1 MHSGGRLQRGYHH
14 HRSDRPA
21 AVKGR
26 AAASC
31 VGASSRHALD
41 APSRILPEARTR
53 NAHCATTNGDV
64 SSSVQ
69 FPTPPGAVN
78 GKLDSGVMPVLSA
91 APNGK
96 PAFGHNATSPASTQ
110 SRLVVDV
117 RGLRIS
123 YGRGKSAVETLMGI
137 DLSLPEG
144 KIYGLLGPSGC
155 GKTTLLRCI
164 VGRLKPRQGSVHV
177 FGHKPGQPDS
187 YIPGPGVGYMPQEL
201 TLYPEFSIMETLTRP
216 CSENAPRFLVRF
228 LGLPEKSR
236 LVKNLSGGQKRRVS
250 LAAALIHRPPLLI
263 LDEPT
268 VGVDPLLRQSIWH
281 YLVTLTHR
289 ESISVIITTHYIE
302 EARLANLV
310 GLMRQGRILAQAVP
324 EELMQ
329 QHGMLTLEEVFLKLC
344 MADNNH
350 QHHNGGHSG
359 ALQPHQAENGDV
371 VPAQPSVEAANGKA
385 LASKETLAANS
396 MTHLVQRNS
405 MEQLPAITA
414 LELGEK
420 HSVRKRE
427 PFWDAWH
434 RTWALVAKSL
444 TRLHRN
450 LPFDLRQSSR
460 EKLSFE
466 FYYDKVIH
474 LEGAFP
480 GTRTADPRDVAI
492 WNRGGGRVLLFTF
505 LVPSIQVVLFC
516 LCIGSDPFELQ
527 VAVVNQEAHPLL
539 SVAFLQRIDNTTLS
553 QIPYSDLD
561 SALNAVRAGS
571 AWGAIAIGA
580 NFSAALH
587 YRFFLGVNADNRT
600 IEDSSINVYLDMT
613 NQQIGYTLQKTIFE
627 AFSSFSADILK
638 RMNKNPALAQL
649 PVVIKPPIYGVD
661 KPSFTEFMAPGIIIS
676 ITYIMAVGLTAISIV
691 SEQKE
696 GLLERSWVAGV
707 RPFEVI
713 LSHVICQFLVMFVQV
728 SGLLVFTFIV
738 FEIPSRGPFMW
749 VVILTLLQGCCGMV
763 YGLVISSMCVEENS
777 AIMLALGSF
786 YPNLLLS
793 GVVWPT
799 QAMPY
804 YMRYLSYGLPQTI
817 PTESLRC
824 ILSRGWGIEH
834 TEVWLG
840 FVVSGAW
847 CAVFLIFAAVAFRLR
862 S

>member
-14 HRSDRPA
+14 SSERPGA
-21 AVKGR
+21 AKKGR
-26 AAASC
+26 ASSCAADGSR
-31 VGASSRHALD
+31 RHALD
-41 APSRILPEARTR
+41 ASCSRIPEARIRGAGGPFAYCNGADALASSQFSTPGHINGTTVHQ
-53 NAHCATTNGDV
+53 NASLGPT
-64 SSSVQ
+64 
-69 FPTPPGAVN
+69 TPP
-78 GKLDSGVMPVLSA
+78 MPVLA

-96 PAFGHNATSPASTQ
+96 ATPFARSSPAS
-110 SRLVVDV
+110 RLAVDV

-123 YGRGKSAVETLMGI
+123 YGRGNNAVETLRGI

-164 VGRLKPRQGSVHV
+164 VGRLKPRHGSVRV
-177 FGHKPGQPDS
+177 FGHKPGQPES

-201 TLYPEFSIMETLTRP
+201 TLYPEFSILETLTYFGRLFRIE
-216 CSENAPRFLVRF
+216 SRVLQERTAFLIRF

-289 ESISVIITTHYIE
+289 EAISVIITTHYIE

-324 EELMQ
+324 EDLMQ
-329 QHGMLTLEEVFLKLC
+329 QHGMLTLEDVFLKLC
-344 MADNNH
+344 MADN
-350 QHHNGGHSG
+350 HHNVG
-359 ALQPHQAENGDV
+359 QPQTAENGGVV
-371 VPAQPSVEAANGKA
+371 VPAQTVETTATNGKGLVSMA
-385 LASKETLAANS
+385 ASKETLAANS
-396 MTHLVQRNS
+396 MTHLVRS
-405 MEQLPAITA
+405 TSLEQIPA
-414 LELGEK
+414 LELSEK
-420 HSVRKRE
+420 HAVRKKE
-427 PFWDAWH
+427 PFLDAWF

-450 LPFDLRQSSR
+450 LP
-460 EKLSFE
+460 
-466 FYYDKVIH
+466 
-474 LEGAFP
+474 
-480 GTRTADPRDVAI
+480 
-492 WNRGGGRVLLFTF
+492 VLLFTF

-527 VAVVNQEAHPLL
+527 VAVVNQETHPLL

-553 QIPYSDLD
+553 QIPYRELD
-561 SALNAVRAGS
+561 AALDAVRAGS

-613 NQQIGYTLQKTIFE
+613 
-627 AFSSFSADILK
+627 
-638 RMNKNPALAQL
+638 R
-649 PVVIKPPIYGVD
+649 
-661 KPSFTEFMAPGIIIS
+661 
-676 ITYIMAVGLTAISIV
+676 
-691 SEQKE
+691 
-696 GLLERSWVAGV
+696 V

-728 SGLLVFTFIV
+728 AGLLVFTFIV
-738 FEIPSRGPFMW
+738 FEIPSRGPFVW
-749 VVILTLLQGCCGMV
+749 VVLLTLLQGCCGMI

-824 ILSRGWGIEH
+824 ILSRGWGIAH

>member
-1 MHSGGRLQRGYHH
+1 M
-14 HRSDRPA
+14 
-21 AVKGR
+21 
-26 AAASC
+26 ASWTNV
-31 VGASSRHALD
+31 VGD
-41 APSRILPEARTR
+41 P
-53 NAHCATTNGDV
+53 
-64 SSSVQ
+64 VQ
-69 FPTPPGAVN
+69 FPTPPGAAN
-78 GKLDSGVMPVLSA
+78 GKLGAAMPVLAS
-91 APNGK
+91 NGK
-96 PAFGHNATSPASTQ
+96 PAFGNATSSP

-117 RGLRIS
+117 RGLRVS
-123 YGRGKSAVETLMGI
+123 YGRGKSAVQTLMGI

-177 FGHKPGQPDS
+177 FGHKPGQPGS

-201 TLYPEFSIMETLTRP
+201 TLYPEFSIIETLTYFGRLFRIRRDVLK
-216 CSENAPRFLVRF
+216 ERTAFLVRF
-228 LGLPEKSR
+228 LGLPEKTR

-324 EELMQ
+324 DDLMK
-329 QHGMLTLEEVFLKLC
+329 QHGMLTLEDVFLKLC
-344 MADNNH
+344 MADNNNH
-350 QHHNGGHSG
+350 HNHNGGH
-359 ALQPHQAENGDV
+359 AIQQQQAENGDV
-371 VPAQPSVEAANGKA
+371 PAPPSVETANGKTLA
-385 LASKETLAANS
+385 NIAASKETLTSNS

-405 MEQLPAITA
+405 ASVEQLSAMTA
-414 LELGEK
+414 QELSDK
-420 HSVRKRE
+420 HAVRKKE
-427 PFWDAWH
+427 PFLDSWF

-450 LPFDLRQSSR
+450 LP
-460 EKLSFE
+460 
-466 FYYDKVIH
+466 
-474 LEGAFP
+474 
-480 GTRTADPRDVAI
+480 
-492 WNRGGGRVLLFTF
+492 VLLFTF
-505 LVPSIQVVLFC
+505 LVPSVQVVLFC

-527 VAVVNQEAHPLL
+527 VAVVNQEPHPLL

-553 QIPYSDLD
+553 QIHYRDLD

-600 IEDSSINVYLDMT
+600 IEDSSINIYLDMT
-613 NQQIGYTLQKTIFE
+613 NQQIGYTLQKAILE

-638 RMNKNPALAQL
+638 KMNKNPALAQL
-649 PVVIKPPIYGVD
+649 PVVIKAPIYGVD

-713 LSHVICQFLVMFVQV
+713 LAHVICQFLVMFVQV
-728 SGLLVFTFIV
+728 AGLLVFTFLV
-738 FEIPSRGPFMW
+738 FEIPSRGPFVW
-749 VVILTLLQGCCGMV
+749 VVLLTLLQGCCGMV

-824 ILSRGWGIEH
+824 ILSRGWGIAH

>member
-1 MHSGGRLQRGYHH
+1 
-14 HRSDRPA
+14 
-21 AVKGR
+21 
-26 AAASC
+26 
-31 VGASSRHALD
+31 
-41 APSRILPEARTR
+41 
-53 NAHCATTNGDV
+53 
-64 SSSVQ
+64 
-69 FPTPPGAVN
+69 
-78 GKLDSGVMPVLSA
+78 
-91 APNGK
+91 
-96 PAFGHNATSPASTQ
+96 
-110 SRLVVDV
+110 
-117 RGLRIS
+117 
-123 YGRGKSAVETLMGI
+123 
-137 DLSLPEG
+137 
-144 KIYGLLGPSGC
+144 YGLLGPSGC

-164 VGRLKPRQGSVHV
+164 VGRLKPRHGSVHV
-177 FGHKPGQPDS
+177 FGHKPGQPGS

-201 TLYPEFSIMETLTRP
+201 TLYPEFSIIETLTYFGRLFRIGRDVLQ
-216 CSENAPRFLVRF
+216 ERTDFLVRF
-228 LGLPEKSR
+228 LGLPEKTR
-236 LVKNLSGGQKRRVS
+236 LVKNLSGGQKRR
-250 LAAALIHRPPLLI
+250 
-263 LDEPT
+263 
-268 VGVDPLLRQSIWH
+268 SIWH

-324 EELMQ
+324 DDLMK
-329 QHGMLTLEEVFLKLC
+329 QHGMLTLEDVFLKLC

-350 QHHNGGHSG
+350 HNHNGGH
-359 ALQPHQAENGDV
+359 AVQQQQAENGDV
-371 VPAQPSVEAANGKA
+371 PAPPSVEAANGKTLA
-385 LASKETLAANS
+385 SITASKETLAANS

-405 MEQLPAITA
+405 ASVEQLPAMTA
-414 LELGEK
+414 QELSDK
-420 HSVRKRE
+420 HAVRKKE
-427 PFWDAWH
+427 PFLDAWY

-450 LPFDLRQSSR
+450 LP
-460 EKLSFE
+460 
-466 FYYDKVIH
+466 
-474 LEGAFP
+474 
-480 GTRTADPRDVAI
+480 
-492 WNRGGGRVLLFTF
+492 VLLFTF

-527 VAVVNQEAHPLL
+527 VAVVNQETHPLL

-649 PVVIKPPIYGVD
+649 PVIKAPIYGVD

-728 SGLLVFTFIV
+728 AGLLVFTFIV
-738 FEIPSRGPFMW
+738 FEIPSRGPFVW
-749 VVILTLLQGCCGMV
+749 VVLLTLLQGCCGMI

-777 AIMLALGSF
+777 AIMLALGTR
-786 YPNLLLS
+786 
-793 GVVWPT
+793 VVWPT

-824 ILSRGWGIEH
+824 ILSRGWGIAH

>member
-1 MHSGGRLQRGYHH
+1 M
-14 HRSDRPA
+14 
-21 AVKGR
+21 AVDMSY
-26 AAASC
+26 ATATLC
-31 VGASSRHALD
+31 SRYVLGHD
-41 APSRILPEARTR
+41 KCSHYVTDHFP
-53 NAHCATTNGDV
+53 TT
-64 SSSVQ
+64 
-69 FPTPPGAVN
+69 TPPGAVN
-78 GKLDSGVMPVLSA
+78 GKAQLDGGVMPVLSA
-91 APNGK
+91 ASNGK
-96 PAFGHNATSPASTQ
+96 PAFGHNATSSPASPQ

-123 YGRGKSAVETLMGI
+123 YGRGKNAVETLMGI

-177 FGHKPGQPDS
+177 FGHKPGHPGS

-201 TLYPEFSIMETLTRP
+201 TLYPEFSIMETLTYFGRLFRIQRHVLR
-216 CSENAPRFLVRF
+216 ERTAFLVRF

-324 EELMQ
+324 EDLMQ

-344 MADNNH
+344 MADNNNQ
-350 QHHNGGHSG
+350 QHHNGG

-371 VPAQPSVEAANGKA
+371 VPAPPSVEAANGKA
-385 LASKETLAANS
+385 LASIAASKETLAANS

-414 LELGEK
+414 QELGEK

-427 PFWDAWH
+427 PIWDALH
-434 RTWALVAKSL
+434 RTWALVIKSL

-450 LPFDLRQSSR
+450 LP
-460 EKLSFE
+460 
-466 FYYDKVIH
+466 
-474 LEGAFP
+474 
-480 GTRTADPRDVAI
+480 
-492 WNRGGGRVLLFTF
+492 VLLFTF

-713 LSHVICQFLVMFVQV
+713 LSHVLCQFLVMFVQV
-728 SGLLVFTFIV
+728 TGLLVFTFIV
-738 FEIPSRGPFMW
+738 FEIPSRGPFAW
-749 VVILTLLQGCCGMV
+749 VILLTLLQGCCGMV

-824 ILSRGWGIEH
+824 ILSRGWGMEH

>member
-1 MHSGGRLQRGYHH
+1 MGSIPRLRRDRRSQRSLPGLFPDYDDRSSGFLAGNISY
-14 HRSDRPA
+14 
-21 AVKGR
+21 
-26 AAASC
+26 
-31 VGASSRHALD
+31 
-41 APSRILPEARTR
+41 T
-53 NAHCATTNGDV
+53 
-64 SSSVQ
+64 
-69 FPTPPGAVN
+69 FPTPPGGAGHVN
-78 GKLDSGVMPVLSA
+78 GKAPTLAQPA

-96 PAFGHNATSPASTQ
+96 ATTTTTAAAAAAVLAATSPSQGLA
-110 SRLVVDV
+110 VDV
-117 RGLRIS
+117 RGLRVS
-123 YGRGKSAVETLMGI
+123 YGRGKSAVETLRGI
-137 DLSLPEG
+137 DLGLPEG

-177 FGHKPGQPDS
+177 FGCKPGQAGS

-201 TLYPEFSIMETLTRP
+201 TLYPEFSILETLTYFGRLFRID
-216 CSENAPRFLVRF
+216 SQVLRERTAFLIRF

-250 LAAALIHRPPLLI
+250 LAAALVHRPPLLI

-289 ESISVIITTHYIE
+289 EAISVIITTHYIE
-302 EARLANLV
+302 EARLADLV
-310 GLMRQGRILAQAVP
+310 GLMRQGRMLAQAVP
-324 EELMQ
+324 DDLMQ
-329 QHGMLTLEEVFLKLC
+329 KHGMLTLEEVFLKLC
-344 MADNNH
+344 MADN
-350 QHHNGGHSG
+350 HHNNHVAPGT
-359 ALQPHQAENGDV
+359 PTENGAV
-371 VPAQPSVEAANGKA
+371 LVPASAVEAAAAANGKA
-385 LASKETLAANS
+385 MAASKETLAANS
-396 MTHLVQRNS
+396 MTHLVRSNS
-405 MEQLPAITA
+405 VEPGVFQ
-414 LELGEK
+414 ELSEK
-420 HSVRKRE
+420 HDVRKKE
-427 PFWDAWH
+427 PFLDSWF
-434 RTWALVAKSL
+434 RTWALVVKSL

-450 LPFDLRQSSR
+450 LP
-460 EKLSFE
+460 
-466 FYYDKVIH
+466 
-474 LEGAFP
+474 
-480 GTRTADPRDVAI
+480 
-492 WNRGGGRVLLFTF
+492 VLLFTF

-527 VAVVNQEAHPLL
+527 VAIVNQETHPLL
-539 SVAFLQRIDNTTLS
+539 SVAFLRRLDNTTLS
-553 QIPYSDLD
+553 QIPYSNLD
-561 SALNAVRAGS
+561 AALGAVREGS
-571 AWGAIAIGA
+571 AWGVIAIGA

-613 NQQIGYTLQKTIFE
+613 NQQIGYTLQKSIFE
-627 AFSSFSADILK
+627 AFSSFSADILQ

-649 PVVIKPPIYGVD
+649 PVVIKAPVYGVD

-707 RPFEVI
+707 RPLEVI

-728 SGLLVFTFIV
+728 AGLLVFTFIV
-738 FEIPSRGPFMW
+738 FEIPSRGPFIW
-749 VVILTLLQGCCGMV
+749 VVLLTLLQGCCGMI

-786 YPNLLLS
+786 YPNPLLS

-799 QAMPY
+799 QGMPY

-824 ILSRGWGIEH
+824 ILSRGWGIAH

-847 CAVFLIFAAVAFRLR
+847 CAVFLVFAAVAFRLR

>member
-1 MHSGGRLQRGYHH
+1 MHRRPAKAAPRQRARVRLQAGTTGKLHPGSRRRLHAAGTDAVPGVLHPRDTH
-14 HRSDRPA
+14 VLRQAVQDRKSCAPGAHSVPHPLPRPA
-21 AVKGR
+21 RK
-26 AAASC
+26 
-31 VGASSRHALD
+31 
-41 APSRILPEARTR
+41 E
-53 NAHCATTNGDV
+53 
-64 SSSVQ
+64 SSS
-69 FPTPPGAVN
+69 
-78 GKLDSGVMPVLSA
+78 
-91 APNGK
+91 
-96 PAFGHNATSPASTQ
+96 
-110 SRLVVDV
+110 
-117 RGLRIS
+117 
-123 YGRGKSAVETLMGI
+123 
-137 DLSLPEG
+137 
-144 KIYGLLGPSGC
+144 
-155 GKTTLLRCI
+155 
-164 VGRLKPRQGSVHV
+164 
-177 FGHKPGQPDS
+177 
-187 YIPGPGVGYMPQEL
+187 
-201 TLYPEFSIMETLTRP
+201 
-216 CSENAPRFLVRF
+216 
-228 LGLPEKSR
+228 
-236 LVKNLSGGQKRRVS
+236 KNLSGGQKRRVS

-289 ESISVIITTHYIE
+289 EAISVIITTHYIE

-310 GLMRQGRILAQAVP
+310 GLMRQGRILAQAIP
-324 EELMQ
+324 EDLMK
-329 QHGMLTLEEVFLKLC
+329 QHGMLTLEDVFLKLC
-344 MADNNH
+344 MADNHQNH
-350 QHHNGGHSG
+350 NGHSG
-359 ALQPHQAENGDV
+359 GQPQIAENGGVV
-371 VPAQPSVEAANGKA
+371 VPAQTVEAAANGKA
-385 LASKETLAANS
+385 VVSLSASKDTLAANS
-396 MTHLVQRNS
+396 MTHLVRSNS
-405 MEQLPAITA
+405 LEQIPPQ
-414 LELGEK
+414 ELSEK
-420 HSVRKRE
+420 HAVRKKE
-427 PFWDAWH
+427 PFLDAWY

-450 LPFDLRQSSR
+450 LP
-460 EKLSFE
+460 
-466 FYYDKVIH
+466 
-474 LEGAFP
+474 
-480 GTRTADPRDVAI
+480 
-492 WNRGGGRVLLFTF
+492 VLLFTF

-527 VAVVNQEAHPLL
+527 VAVVNQETHPLL
-539 SVAFLQRIDNTTLS
+539 SVAFLQRIDNTTLT
-553 QIPYSDLD
+553 QIPYTDLD
-561 SALNAVRAGS
+561 AALDAVRAGS
-571 AWGAIAIGA
+571 AWGVIAIGA

-649 PVVIKPPIYGVD
+649 PVVIKAPIYGVD

-728 SGLLVFTFIV
+728 AGLLVFTFIV
-738 FEIPSRGPFMW
+738 FEIPSRGPFVW
-749 VVILTLLQGCCGMV
+749 VVLLTLLQGCCGMI

-824 ILSRGWGIEH
+824 ILSRGWGIAH

>member
-1 MHSGGRLQRGYHH
+1 MGSIPRLRRDRRHTQLSLPGLFPDYDDRSSGFL
-14 HRSDRPA
+14 A
-21 AVKGR
+21 
-26 AAASC
+26 
-31 VGASSRHALD
+31 
-41 APSRILPEARTR
+41 
-53 NAHCATTNGDV
+53 GDIAYT
-64 SSSVQ
+64 
-69 FPTPPGAVN
+69 FPTTPPGGAGHVN
-78 GKLDSGVMPVLSA
+78 GKSPTLAQPA

-96 PAFGHNATSPASTQ
+96 ATTTTAAAAVLAAATPCQGLA
-110 SRLVVDV
+110 VDV
-117 RGLRIS
+117 RGLRVS
-123 YGRGKSAVETLMGI
+123 YGRGKSAVETLRGI
-137 DLSLPEG
+137 ELGLPEG

-177 FGHKPGQPDS
+177 FGCRPGQAGS

-201 TLYPEFSIMETLTRP
+201 TLYPEFSILETLTYFGRLFRID
-216 CSENAPRFLVRF
+216 SQVLRERTAFLIRF

-250 LAAALIHRPPLLI
+250 LAAALVHRPPLLI

-289 ESISVIITTHYIE
+289 EAISVIITTHYIE
-302 EARLANLV
+302 EARLADMV
-310 GLMRQGRILAQAVP
+310 GLMRQGRMLAQAVP
-324 EELMQ
+324 DDLMQ

-344 MADNNH
+344 MADN
-350 QHHNGGHSG
+350 HHNSRVDPGT
-359 ALQPHQAENGDV
+359 PTENGGV
-371 VPAQPSVEAANGKA
+371 LQVPGSAAVEPATTNGKTMA
-385 LASKETLAANS
+385 ASKETLAANS
-396 MTHLVQRNS
+396 MTHLVRRNS
-405 MEQLPAITA
+405 VEPGVFQ
-414 LELGEK
+414 ELSEK
-420 HSVRKRE
+420 HDVRKKE
-427 PFWDAWH
+427 PFLDSWF
-434 RTWALVAKSL
+434 RTWALVVKSL

-450 LPFDLRQSSR
+450 LP
-460 EKLSFE
+460 
-466 FYYDKVIH
+466 
-474 LEGAFP
+474 
-480 GTRTADPRDVAI
+480 
-492 WNRGGGRVLLFTF
+492 VLLFTF

-527 VAVVNQEAHPLL
+527 VAIVNQETHPLL
-539 SVAFLQRIDNTTLS
+539 SVAFLRRLDNTTLS
-553 QIPYSDLD
+553 QIPYSSLD
-561 SALNAVRAGS
+561 SALDAVREGS
-571 AWGAIAIGA
+571 AWGVIAIGA

-613 NQQIGYTLQKTIFE
+613 NQQIGYTLQKSIFE
-627 AFSSFSADILK
+627 AFSSFSADILQ

-649 PVVIKPPIYGVD
+649 PVVIKAPVYGVD

-707 RPFEVI
+707 RPLEVI

-728 SGLLVFTFIV
+728 AGLLVFTFIV
-738 FEIPSRGPFMW
+738 FEIPSRGPFVW
-749 VVILTLLQGCCGMV
+749 VVLLTLLQGCCGMI

-799 QAMPY
+799 QGMPY

-824 ILSRGWGIEH
+824 ILSRGWGIAH

>member
-1 MHSGGRLQRGYHH
+1 M
-14 HRSDRPA
+14 
-21 AVKGR
+21 
-26 AAASC
+26 ASW
-31 VGASSRHALD
+31 
-41 APSRILPEARTR
+41 
-53 NAHCATTNGDV
+53 TNVVRDP
-64 SSSVQ
+64 VQ
-69 FPTPPGAVN
+69 FPTTPPGAAHVN
-78 GKLDSGVMPVLSA
+78 GKAQLSAAMPVLAS
-91 APNGK
+91 NGK
-96 PAFGHNATSPASTQ
+96 PAFGNATSSP

-117 RGLRIS
+117 RGLRVS
-123 YGRGKSAVETLMGI
+123 YGRGKSAVETLMSI

-164 VGRLKPRQGSVHV
+164 VGRLKPRHGSVHV
-177 FGHKPGQPDS
+177 FGHKPGQPGS

-201 TLYPEFSIMETLTRP
+201 TLYPEFSIIETLTYFGRLFRI
-216 CSENAPRFLVRF
+216 ERDVLQERTAFLVRF

-324 EELMQ
+324 DDLMK
-329 QHGMLTLEEVFLKLC
+329 QHGMLTLEDVFLKLC
-344 MADNNH
+344 MADNHHN
-350 QHHNGGHSG
+350 HNGGHSVGG
-359 ALQPHQAENGDV
+359 AVVQPQQAENGDV
-371 VPAQPSVEAANGKA
+371 PSPPSVETANGKTLA
-385 LASKETLAANS
+385 SIAASKETLAANS

-405 MEQLPAITA
+405 ASVEQLPAMTA
-414 LELGEK
+414 QELSDK
-420 HSVRKRE
+420 HAVRKKE
-427 PFWDAWH
+427 PFLDAWH

-450 LPFDLRQSSR
+450 LP
-460 EKLSFE
+460 
-466 FYYDKVIH
+466 
-474 LEGAFP
+474 
-480 GTRTADPRDVAI
+480 
-492 WNRGGGRVLLFTF
+492 VLLFTF

-649 PVVIKPPIYGVD
+649 PVVIKAPIYGVD

-728 SGLLVFTFIV
+728 AGLLVFTFIV
-738 FEIPSRGPFMW
+738 FEIPSRGPFVW
-749 VVILTLLQGCCGMV
+749 VVLLTLLQGCCGMI

-824 ILSRGWGIEH
+824 ILSRGWGIGH

-847 CAVFLIFAAVAFRLR
+847 CAVFLVFAAVAFRLR

>member
-21 AVKGR
+21 VKGR
-26 AAASC
+26 AAAYTSSSA
-31 VGASSRHALD
+31 ASSRHALD
-41 APSRILPEARTR
+41 APSRILPEARIR
-53 NAHCATTNGDV
+53 NAHCGTNNGYDAA
-64 SSSVQ
+64 SVLPSQ
-69 FPTPPGAVN
+69 FPTTAPGAAGPLVN
-78 GKLDSGVMPVLSA
+78 GKALAAAMPVLSA

-96 PAFGHNATSPASTQ
+96 PVFATSPPP

-117 RGLRIS
+117 RGLRVS
-123 YGRGKSAVETLMGI
+123 YGRGKSAVETLRGI

-164 VGRLKPRQGSVHV
+164 VGRLKPWHGSVHV
-177 FGHKPGQPDS
+177 FGHKPGQPGS

-201 TLYPEFSIMETLTRP
+201 TLYPEFSIIETLTYFGRLFRIE
-216 CSENAPRFLVRF
+216 SDVLQERTSFLVRF
-228 LGLPEKSR
+228 LGLPEKTR

-324 EELMQ
+324 DDLMQ
-329 QHGMLTLEEVFLKLC
+329 QHGMLTLEDVFLKLC
-344 MADNNH
+344 MADN
-350 QHHNGGHSG
+350 HHNGGHSVG
-359 ALQPHQAENGDV
+359 GTLQPQQAENGDV
-371 VPAQPSVEAANGKA
+371 VVPAPPAVEAANGKTLA
-385 LASKETLAANS
+385 SLAASKETLAANS
-396 MTHLVQRNS
+396 MTHLVRRNS
-405 MEQLPAITA
+405 ASVEQLPAMTA
-414 LELGEK
+414 QELSDK
-420 HSVRKRE
+420 HAVRKKE
-427 PFWDAWH
+427 PFLDAWF

-450 LPFDLRQSSR
+450 LP
-460 EKLSFE
+460 
-466 FYYDKVIH
+466 
-474 LEGAFP
+474 
-480 GTRTADPRDVAI
+480 
-492 WNRGGGRVLLFTF
+492 VLLFTF

-527 VAVVNQEAHPLL
+527 VAVVNQETHPLL

-553 QIPYSDLD
+553 QIPYPDLD
-561 SALNAVRAGS
+561 SALDSVRKGS
-571 AWGAIAIGA
+571 SWGVIAIGA

-627 AFSSFSADILK
+627 AFSSFSADILI

-649 PVVIKPPIYGVD
+649 PVVIKAPVYGVD

-728 SGLLVFTFIV
+728 AGLLVFTFIV
-738 FEIPSRGPFMW
+738 FEIPSRGPFVW
-749 VVILTLLQGCCGMV
+749 VVLLTLLQGCCGMI

-824 ILSRGWGIEH
+824 ILSRGWGITH

-847 CAVFLIFAAVAFRLR
+847 CAVFLVFAAVAFRLR

>member
-1 MHSGGRLQRGYHH
+1 MASGVQLLVYRKTTGPYGDGHFSTPGGGH
-14 HRSDRPA
+14 INCKGT
-21 AVKGR
+21 AVQQN
-26 AAASC
+26 AAAQA
-31 VGASSRHALD
+31 ASLG
-41 APSRILPEARTR
+41 PT
-53 NAHCATTNGDV
+53 
-64 SSSVQ
+64 
-69 FPTPPGAVN
+69 TPP
-78 GKLDSGVMPVLSA
+78 MPVLA

-96 PAFGHNATSPASTQ
+96 ATSFARSSPAS
-110 SRLVVDV
+110 RLAVDV

-123 YGRGKSAVETLMGI
+123 YGRGNNAVETLRGI

-164 VGRLKPRQGSVHV
+164 VGRLKPRHGSVRV
-177 FGHKPGQPDS
+177 FGHKPGQPGS

-201 TLYPEFSIMETLTRP
+201 TLYPEFSILETLTYFGRLFRIE
-216 CSENAPRFLVRF
+216 SRVLQERTAFLIRF

-289 ESISVIITTHYIE
+289 EAISVIITTHYIE

-310 GLMRQGRILAQAVP
+310 GLMRQGRILAQAIP
-324 EELMQ
+324 DDLMQ
-329 QHGMLTLEEVFLKLC
+329 QHGMLTLEDVFLKLC
-344 MADNNH
+344 MADNHHN
-350 QHHNGGHSG
+350 HNGG
-359 ALQPHQAENGDV
+359 QPQTAENGGVV
-371 VPAQPSVEAANGKA
+371 VPAQTVETTAATNGKA
-385 LASKETLAANS
+385 LVGLAASKETLAANS
-396 MTHLVQRNS
+396 LTHLVRS
-405 MEQLPAITA
+405 TSLEQVPVQ
-414 LELGEK
+414 ELSEK
-420 HSVRKRE
+420 HAVRKKE
-427 PFWDAWH
+427 PFLDAWF

-450 LPFDLRQSSR
+450 LP
-460 EKLSFE
+460 
-466 FYYDKVIH
+466 
-474 LEGAFP
+474 
-480 GTRTADPRDVAI
+480 
-492 WNRGGGRVLLFTF
+492 VLLFTF

-527 VAVVNQEAHPLL
+527 VAIVNQETHPLL

-553 QIPYSDLD
+553 QVPYTELD
-561 SALNAVRAGS
+561 AALDAVRAGS

-649 PVVIKPPIYGVD
+649 PVVIKAPIYGVD

-728 SGLLVFTFIV
+728 AGLLVFTFIV
-738 FEIPSRGPFMW
+738 FEIPSRGPFVW
-749 VVILTLLQGCCGMV
+749 VVLLTLLQGCCGMI

-824 ILSRGWGIEH
+824 ILSRGWGIAH